1 MIKRTPKTDEQLYID
16 WASEDVNWLENM
28 PLNKA
33 NLERYKKTI
42 DFALRKMSDS
52 LGVFAN
58 AFCDQPEVKALQ
70 KLLEYKAPAK
80 GVITKTDLNEK
91 EYAKLKAAFT
101 KKNSVPCS
109 QEEGTL

>member
-16 WASEDVNWLENM
+16 WASED
-28 PLNKA
+28 
-33 NLERYKKTI
+33 
-42 DFALRKMSDS
+42 
-52 LGVFAN
+52 
-58 AFCDQPEVKALQ
+58 VKALQ